1 MLAAPAAIPPK
12 PKIPATIARIINVIV
27 QRNII
32 LDFKLINRTFI
43 SQICL
48 LIKVLQILQN
58 TLTQNVN
65 LLSQLTINQ
74 IFDVLL

>member
-1 MLAAPAAIPPK
+1 M
-12 PKIPATIARIINVIV
+12 
-27 QRNII
+27 
-32 LDFKLINRTFI
+32 TFI

-48 LIKVLQILQN
+48 SIKVLQILQN

-65 LLSQLTINQ
+65 LLPQLTINQ

>member
-32 LDFKLINRTFI
+32 LDFKLINMIFI

-48 LIKVLQILQN
+48 SIKVLQILQN

-65 LLSQLTINQ
+65 LLPQLTINQ

>member
-32 LDFKLINRTFI
+32 LDFKLINMTFI

-48 LIKVLQILQN
+48 LIKVLKILQN
-58 TLTQNVN
+58 ALTQNVN
-65 LLSQLTINQ
+65 LLPQLTINQ

>member
-32 LDFKLINRTFI
+32 LDFKLINMTFI

-48 LIKVLQILQN
+48 SIKVLQILQN

-65 LLSQLTINQ
+65 LLPQLTINQ

>member
-32 LDFKLINRTFI
+32 LDFKLINMTFI

-48 LIKVLQILQN
+48 SIKVLQILQN